1 MKEGLETES
10 AKQGYKRVLG
20 KEARVGCRASL
31 LTACPIK
38 PCSSQGP
45 KLNSY
50 IITARI
56 TGVPDLGTQAGI
68 LYRAHEFNT
77 RSSDRKHICYVR
89 ILKIF

>member
-20 KEARVGCRASL
+20 KEARREWAAGASL

-68 LYRAHEFNT
+68 LELMNLIQEAPTEDT
-77 RSSDRKHICYVR
+77 YVMSG
-89 ILKIF
+89 F